1 MESELELQRRNH
13 TRELI
18 SLPKSNKL
26 VGFTWLFKL
35 TRNEEGK
42 IMEHKARVVAQ
53 GYAQRFGDDFEEV
66 YAPLTRHATFRTFK
80 MARRS
85 GEAISSSGRRKVPFS
100 SASHQSLE
108 KLKRHDDC
116 ATWAFRMRMVII
128 KEGTW

>member
-1 MESELELQRRNH
+1 MQRRNH

-66 YAPLTRHATFRTFK
+66 YAPLTRHATLQDNGKYQNDTVE
-80 MARRS
+80 ARRL
-85 GEAISSSGRRKVPFS
+85 F
-100 SASHQSLE
+100 
-108 KLKRHDDC
+108 
-116 ATWAFRMRMVII
+116 FRGGVR
-128 KEGTW
+128 G